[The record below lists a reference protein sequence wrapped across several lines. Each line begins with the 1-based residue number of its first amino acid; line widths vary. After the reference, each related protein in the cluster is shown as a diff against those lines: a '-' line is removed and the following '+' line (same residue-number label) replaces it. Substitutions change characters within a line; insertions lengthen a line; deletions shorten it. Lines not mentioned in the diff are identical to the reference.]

1 MGKLYLVNTCR
12 LSEHLFY
19 QLLISE
25 FGNHGVLRL
34 SPPPSVRQLVLLGL
48 DQPEAGWNPK
58 DGSKEALADTVV
70 EILLEQM
77 NMLQDYFSMEMEVGE
92 DGELVVTGLPMLL
105 PDYTPWLAAL
115 PLFLLRLTTEVNW
128 KEEEKCF
135 ETFSRETARMYAVK
149 PAGRFDPGQH
159 SGGEEDKWKY
169 TIEHVLYPAIKKC
182 LLPPEE
188 CGQDMTILQIANLPD
203 LYKVF
208 ERC

>member
-1 MGKLYLVNTCR
+1 MGNEGSSHLRDILHNHTFVGCVNRKLALIQHSTKLYLVNTCR

-48 DQPEAGWNPK
+48 DQPEAGWNPE

-92 DGELVVTGLPMLL
+92 
-105 PDYTPWLAAL
+105 
-115 PLFLLRLTTEVNW
+115 
-128 KEEEKCF
+128 
-135 ETFSRETARMYAVK
+135 
-149 PAGRFDPGQH
+149 
-159 SGGEEDKWKY
+159 
-169 TIEHVLYPAIKKC
+169 
-182 LLPPEE
+182 
-188 CGQDMTILQIANLPD
+188 
-203 LYKVF
+203 
-208 ERC
+208 